1 MAKAVRVE
9 IYTTMFCPFC
19 YRAKSVLANKG
30 VDYVEYDVGGS
41 SDARNKMK
49 ERAEGRHT
57 VPQIFIAGEGI
68 GGSDELAE
76 LERTGKLDHLLGVSL
91 V

>member
-1 MAKAVRVE
+1 MAREAKVE

-30 VDYVEYDVGGS
+30 VDFIEYDVGGS
-41 SDARNKMK
+41 SQARQKMT

-57 VPQIFIAGEGI
+57 VPQIFINGEGI
-68 GGSDELAE
+68 GGSDDLAE

>member
-1 MAKAVRVE
+1 MAKEARVE
-9 IYTTMFCPFC
+9 IYTTMFCPYC
-19 YRAKSVLANKG
+19 YRAKSLLANKG

-41 SDARNKMK
+41 AEARRKMSD
-49 ERAEGRHT
+49 RAEGRHT
-57 VPQIFIAGEGI
+57 VPQIFISGEGI